1 MNTSVKRLLTGVVCS
16 IFFAGCS
23 PPESQ
28 HKASNADVRQQPPKS
43 PLPEYLVDRP
53 TVLYVRDGD
62 KIVNA
67 PAADLTVAQRYPEF
81 QDKGK
86 LHKGQRITI
95 MTAKMTYQ
103 VGEEVRVIHVLE
115 APKPGLELYVMGP
128 KQIHDEF
135 VDGKPASPARTG
147 LAGYNGRVTKSPD
160 VDFNYEISSY
170 TFDKPGQHTI
180 QWKGAGHPIQGNLD
194 LESNLLRITVTK

>member
-1 MNTSVKRLLTGVVCS
+1 MNTSVKRCLSGVVCS
-16 IFFAGCS
+16 VFIAGCS

-28 HKASNADVRQQPPKS
+28 YRAPNADVRQRQPKS
-43 PLPEYLVDRP
+43 SLPEYLVDRP
-53 TVLYVRDGD
+53 RVLYVRDED
-62 KIVNA
+62 TIVNA
-67 PAADLTVAQRYPEF
+67 PAADLSVARRYPEF

-95 MTAKMTYQ
+95 MTAKMKYQ

-115 APKPGLELYVMGP
+115 APKPELELYVMGP

-135 VDGKPASPARTG
+135 VDGEPASPARTG
-147 LAGYNGRVTKSPD
+147 LAVYSGRVTKSPD

-170 TFDKPGQHTI
+170 TFDKPGQYTI